1 MEQVKAWVQAPLLP
15 STVILDELWNLYLI
29 FPLCMVKLN
38 NSYSI
43 DILRR
48 FNWFRLV
55 LFLFDSVYDI
65 QSCPI

>member
-1 MEQVKAWVQAPLLP
+1 MEQVKACIQAPLLP
-15 STVILDELWNLYLI
+15 NSVILSELWNLYLS
-29 FPLCMVKLN
+29 FPLCILKLN

-43 DILRR
+43 DILRW

-55 LFLFDSVYDI
+55 SFLFDSVYDI